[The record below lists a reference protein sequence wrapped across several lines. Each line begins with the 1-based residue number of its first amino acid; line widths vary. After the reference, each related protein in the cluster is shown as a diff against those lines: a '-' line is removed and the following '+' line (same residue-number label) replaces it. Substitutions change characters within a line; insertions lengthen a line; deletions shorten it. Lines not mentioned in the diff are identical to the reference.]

1 MVLFHSSKNKCIQ
14 LVSRTL
20 KSQRQLSRP
29 KRSNISYNNI
39 QDIYYFQ
46 RTFIQMHSWQFS
58 KLVFTLTQNMRSS
71 FWFVWIFGFFSAIS
85 NLIDSGDRKVSKSYF
100 YLLYIWDSL
109 QNSAKLTFR
118 KEEKRTNLIF
128 RTKMQTICQI
138 VGYLCLSLGAIVNI
152 AFLTISLDR

>member
-29 KRSNISYNNI
+29 KRSNISYNNF

-100 YLLYIWDSL
+100 SFLDVWDS
-109 QNSAKLTFR
+109 QNSAKLNFR
-118 KEEKRTNLIF
+118 KKKLLRSLG
-128 RTKMQTICQI
+128 RRRKQI
-138 VGYLCLSLGAIVNI
+138 VRSLATSV
-152 AFLTISLDR
+152 SLLEPS